1 MGAISPLWIVPV
13 LVVALGVAAVA
24 LVAQRLGS
32 EADAMVGA
40 VEDLRIL
47 GEEAAALR
55 DDADTLR
62 RKAEAVGDAGRR
74 AAPPPPDAQ

>member
-62 RKAEAVGDAGRR
+62 RKAEAVGDVGRR